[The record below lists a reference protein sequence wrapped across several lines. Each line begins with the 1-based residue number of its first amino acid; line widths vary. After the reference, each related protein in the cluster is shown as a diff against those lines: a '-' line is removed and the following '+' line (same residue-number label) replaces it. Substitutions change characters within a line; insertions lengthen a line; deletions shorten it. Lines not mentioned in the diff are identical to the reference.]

1 MRRVDQ
7 DPLSPPPIR
16 PPRPLPPRSR
26 RSESAW
32 PTTRRGRRRRR
43 EEVRTRLPRPGTR
56 VPSFLLYQPLSQ
68 PFLCPLFEV
77 CPTCLV
83 SSPTQDHVVVMVH
96 MRSQGI
102 GTGTGTGIDTGTDQ
116 IITGDKR
123 KVNTTLILFLLM
135 KIYFQCE
142 AVTPHPERPDHH
154 LPPLQ
159 SYLPQESRHLPPCR
173 TCPARTSPSASG
185 KSSD

>member
-1 MRRVDQ
+1 MRRVDLA
-7 DPLSPPPIR
+7 PPSPPPIR
-16 PPRPLPPRSR
+16 QPRPLPPRSR
-26 RSESAW
+26 RSVSAW

-43 EEVRTRLPRPGTR
+43 EEVRTRLPPPGTR

-83 SSPTQDHVVVMVH
+83 WSPTQDHVVVMVH
-96 MRSQGI
+96 TRSQGI
-102 GTGTGTGIDTGTDQ
+102 GTGTGIGIDTGTDQ
-116 IITGDKR
+116 IITGGKR
-123 KVNTTLILFLLM
+123 KVNTTLNLLLLM

-154 LPPLQ
+154 HPPRQ
-159 SYLPQESRHLPPCR
+159 SYLPQESPHLPPCR
-173 TCPARTSPSASG
+173 TCLARTSPSASG
-185 KSSD
+185 KSLD

>member
-1 MRRVDQ
+1 VRRVDPA
-7 DPLSPPPIR
+7 PLSPPPIR

-26 RSESAW
+26 RSVSAW

-43 EEVRTRLPRPGTR
+43 EEVRTRLPPPGTR

-83 SSPTQDHVVVMVH
+83 WSPTQDHVVVMVH

-116 IITGDKR
+116 IITGGKR
-123 KVNTTLILFLLM
+123 K
-135 KIYFQCE
+135 CE